1 MQEPIIQDEPQDQ
14 EPQGEPD
21 YKVLYEEQK
30 VGFETLEKENND
42 LKSITTGRMR
52 QQERDSLLTETRSDI
67 NEIKELL
74 GVTMKAQVT
83 GDTQFAEQEYARIQ
97 QESVN
102 RAQTSNWAAYHQ
114 DLAQELQEI
123 ATSKNL
129 DLRAVIGENPAL
141 DTMRSVWT
149 QATENY
155 DRAGLVQAVRLLER
169 ISVSPPIP
177 DPEPEAAPTRRT
189 RSTERLPASS
199 GGASLSDEDYIG
211 WADEIREGTGS
222 TAGRNLTVDEEMR
235 LRAAVNAVTGR
246 RTRR

>member
-1 MQEPIIQDEPQDQ
+1 MQDPIIQDEPQNQ

-21 YKVLYEEQK
+21 YKALLEESEGR
-30 VGFETLEKENND
+30 VETLEKENND

-52 QQERDSLLTETRSDI
+52 QQERGSLLSDIRNDI
-67 NEIKELL
+67 NELKELQ

-102 RAQTSNWAAYHQ
+102 RAQTSNWTAYHQ

-129 DLRAVIGENPAL
+129 DLGAAVGENPAL

-149 QATENY
+149 QAYENY

-169 ISVSPPIP
+169 INVSPPV
-177 DPEPEAAPTRRT
+177 PEPEPEPEPTRRT

-199 GGASLSDEDYIG
+199 GGMSLNDEQFIA
-211 WADEIREGTGS
+211 WADAEREGSPGK
-222 TAGRNLTVDEEMR
+222 AGRDLTADEERR
-235 LRAAVNAVTGR
+235 LN
-246 RTRR
+246 

>member
-1 MQEPIIQDEPQDQ
+1 MQDPIIQDEPQNQ
-14 EPQGEPD
+14 GPQGEPD
-21 YKVLYEEQK
+21 YKALLEESEGR
-30 VGFETLEKENND
+30 VETLEKENND

-52 QQERDSLLTETRSDI
+52 QQERDSLLSETRSDI

-97 QESVN
+97 QESAAK
-102 RAQTSNWAAYHQ
+102 AQTSSWAAYHQ
-114 DLAQELQEI
+114 DMAQELQEI

-129 DLRAVIGENPAL
+129 DLATAPEL
-141 DTMRSVWT
+141 DAMRGVWT
-149 QATENY
+149 QATENG

-169 ISVSPPIP
+169 ISVSQPAPA
-177 DPEPEAAPTRRT
+177 PEPEPEPTRRT

-199 GGASLSDEDYIG
+199 GGMSLNDQQYID
-211 WADEIREGTGS
+211 WADAEREGTPGRPGRDL
-222 TAGRNLTVDEEMR
+222 TADEERR
-235 LRAAVNAVTGR
+235 LNSAINALSGR

>member
-1 MQEPIIQDEPQDQ
+1 MQDPIIQDEPQNQ

-21 YKVLYEEQK
+21 YKALLEESE
-30 VGFETLEKENND
+30 GRIETLEKENND

-52 QQERDSLLTETRSDI
+52 QQERDSLLSETRNDI

-97 QESVN
+97 QESVT
-102 RAQTSNWAAYHQ
+102 RAQTSNWETYYQ
-114 DLAQELQEI
+114 DRVNELQEI

-129 DLRAVIGENPAL
+129 NLVEAPEL
-141 DTMRSVWT
+141 EEMRQIWT
-149 QATENY
+149 QAANSG
-155 DRAGLVQAVRLLER
+155 DRGGLQEALRMIEK
-169 ISVSPPIP
+169 INVSPPV
-177 DPEPEAAPTRRT
+177 PEPEPEPEPARRT

-199 GGASLSDEDYIG
+199 GGMSLNDEQFIA
-211 WADEIREGTGS
+211 WADAEREGSPGK
-222 TAGRNLTVDEEMR
+222 AGRDLTADEERR
-235 LRAAVNAVTGR
+235 LNSALNAIAGR